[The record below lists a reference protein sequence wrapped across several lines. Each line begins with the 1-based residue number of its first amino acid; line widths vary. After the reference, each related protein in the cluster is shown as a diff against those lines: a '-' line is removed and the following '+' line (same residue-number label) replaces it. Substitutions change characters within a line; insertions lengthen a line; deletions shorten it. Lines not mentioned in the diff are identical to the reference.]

1 VIYFDTSALVKL
13 VFDETE
19 SAALAEW
26 LTVRAD
32 VPKVSSDLSTIEL
45 LRTCRRVDEDAV
57 EGANLLLGGIDLL
70 PMDRAIVEKAAT
82 LVPTELR
89 SLDAIHLASA
99 LSVKAN
105 LLGRCTSGP
114 RSGLACLIAPIRV
127 RHAPSCPA
135 RGVQPRTILVTARRK
150 GRFIE
155 LGSPSLGWPASSTPR
170 SDIADEASVR
180 YSCVV
185 TETEDVSDECA
196 ASSEPAK
203 NTLLVR

>member
-1 VIYFDTSALVKL
+1 MIYFDTSALVKL

-45 LRTCRRVDEDAV
+45 LRTCRRVDEEAV
-57 EGANLLLGGIDLL
+57 EGANLLLGGIDFL

-105 LLGRCTSGP
+105 LTALV
-114 RSGLACLIAPIRV
+114 AYDV
-127 RHAPSCPA
+127 RLCSAAAQAGSEVVSPA
-135 RGVQPRTILVTARRK
+135 
-150 GRFIE
+150 
-155 LGSPSLGWPASSTPR
+155 
-170 SDIADEASVR
+170 
-180 YSCVV
+180 
-185 TETEDVSDECA
+185 
-196 ASSEPAK
+196 
-203 NTLLVR
+203 

>member
-1 VIYFDTSALVKL
+1 MIYFDTSALVKL

-45 LRTCRRVDEDAV
+45 LRTCRRVDEDAI

-105 LLGRCTSGP
+105 LTALVAYDVGL
-114 RSGLACLIAPIRV
+114 RSAAAQAGIEV
-127 RHAPSCPA
+127 VSPA
-135 RGVQPRTILVTARRK
+135 
-150 GRFIE
+150 
-155 LGSPSLGWPASSTPR
+155 
-170 SDIADEASVR
+170 
-180 YSCVV
+180 
-185 TETEDVSDECA
+185 
-196 ASSEPAK
+196 
-203 NTLLVR
+203 

>member
-45 LRTCRRVDEDAV
+45 LRTCRRVDEEAV
-57 EGANLLLGGIDLL
+57 EGANLLLGGIDFL

-105 LLGRCTSGP
+105 LTALV
-114 RSGLACLIAPIRV
+114 AYDV
-127 RHAPSCPA
+127 RLCSAAAQAGIEVVSPA
-135 RGVQPRTILVTARRK
+135 
-150 GRFIE
+150 
-155 LGSPSLGWPASSTPR
+155 
-170 SDIADEASVR
+170 
-180 YSCVV
+180 
-185 TETEDVSDECA
+185 
-196 ASSEPAK
+196 
-203 NTLLVR
+203 

>member
-1 VIYFDTSALVKL
+1 VIYFDTSALAKL

-26 LTVRAD
+26 LTVRAG

-45 LRTCRRVDEDAV
+45 LRTCRRVDEGAV
-57 EGANLLLGGIDLL
+57 EGAVLLLGGIDLL

-105 LLGRCTSGP
+105 LTALV
-114 RSGLACLIAPIRV
+114 AYDV
-127 RHAPSCPA
+127 RLCSAAAEAGIEVVSPA
-135 RGVQPRTILVTARRK
+135 
-150 GRFIE
+150 
-155 LGSPSLGWPASSTPR
+155 
-170 SDIADEASVR
+170 
-180 YSCVV
+180 
-185 TETEDVSDECA
+185 
-196 ASSEPAK
+196 
-203 NTLLVR
+203 

>member
-13 VFDETE
+13 VFDEAE

-26 LTVRAD
+26 LTVRPD

-70 PMDRAIVEKAAT
+70 PMDRTIVEKAAT

-105 LLGRCTSGP
+105 LTALV
-114 RSGLACLIAPIRV
+114 AYDV
-127 RHAPSCPA
+127 RLCSAAAQAGIEVVSPA
-135 RGVQPRTILVTARRK
+135 
-150 GRFIE
+150 
-155 LGSPSLGWPASSTPR
+155 
-170 SDIADEASVR
+170 
-180 YSCVV
+180 
-185 TETEDVSDECA
+185 
-196 ASSEPAK
+196 
-203 NTLLVR
+203 

>member
-82 LVPTELR
+82 IVPSELR

-105 LLGRCTSGP
+105 LTALV
-114 RSGLACLIAPIRV
+114 AYDV
-127 RHAPSCPA
+127 RLCSAAAQAGIEVVSPA
-135 RGVQPRTILVTARRK
+135 
-150 GRFIE
+150 
-155 LGSPSLGWPASSTPR
+155 
-170 SDIADEASVR
+170 
-180 YSCVV
+180 
-185 TETEDVSDECA
+185 
-196 ASSEPAK
+196 
-203 NTLLVR
+203 

>member
-1 VIYFDTSALVKL
+1 MIYFDTSALVKL
-13 VFDETE
+13 VFDENE

-32 VPKVSSDLSTIEL
+32 VPKISSDLSTIEL

-70 PMDRAIVEKAAT
+70 PMDRAIVEKAAA

-105 LLGRCTSGP
+105 LTALV
-114 RSGLACLIAPIRV
+114 AYDV
-127 RHAPSCPA
+127 RLCSAAAQAGIEVVSPA
-135 RGVQPRTILVTARRK
+135 
-150 GRFIE
+150 
-155 LGSPSLGWPASSTPR
+155 
-170 SDIADEASVR
+170 
-180 YSCVV
+180 
-185 TETEDVSDECA
+185 
-196 ASSEPAK
+196 
-203 NTLLVR
+203 